1 MLSDAMMADHG
12 KSTRP
17 RALESSAS
25 IIKLD
30 FSSFGPAGP
39 VQFYTCATLHTYN
52 KSACLQY
59 YPRRLWA
66 GCYQKPQGSSEAE
79 GVAGAHDTPSQHVSV
94 HGTTCAFGI
103 VTFVGNV
110 DVNVPNVHH
119 VCVNVSF

>member
-39 VQFYTCATLHTYN
+39 VQFYTCATLHASNTIHGD
-52 KSACLQY
+52 SGQAAIRSLRDQHQ
-59 YPRRLWA
+59 L
-66 GCYQKPQGSSEAE
+66 SEAE